1 LAAFT
6 ISAAGLSTGT
16 NTEGGAFE
24 SIYVALVRYRDEKL
38 ARYEFFEPEHLDR
51 ALARF
56 EARGRR

>member
-1 LAAFT
+1 MA
-6 ISAAGLSTGT
+6 SDDDHV
-16 NTEGGAFE
+16 GGPFLGC
-24 SIYVALVRYRDEKL
+24 VHDLRGGL